1 MRIVWSPQALGDRDA
16 IWEYI
21 ASDNPAAAM
30 RIDTDFEEAVDG
42 LADHPELGRPGLI
55 RARENSFRSI
65 TIGSST
71 RSVVGKCGCSR
82 SCIPLGSGRSEHRTR
97 HAAPMDVDLADFAW
111 FRAPQVSG

>member
-30 RIDTDFEEAVDG
+30 RVDTDFEEAVDG

-55 RARENSFRSI
+55 PGTRELFPIHHYRI
-65 TIGSST
+65 IYE
-71 RSVVGKCGCSR
+71 
-82 SCIPLGSGRSEHRTR
+82 ISGREVWVLTIVHTSR
-97 HAAPMDVDLADFAW
+97 LW
-111 FRAPQVSG
+111 PQ